1 MTALKNMRNKPSQER
16 STDTV
21 EVILEATTQVL
32 DSPRDPP
39 VTTNH
44 IAQRAGVSIGSLYR
58 YFKNKQGILALIV
71 QREAARQENCINALV
86 AEWSGDDGTELIRQ
100 IALSAVNSF
109 HGRRWVRRS
118 LYKHLSEKDTF
129 ASQLHAMR
137 YRILVCVE
145 ERLLAQQPHL
155 YRALNDDERHA
166 MLGAWAGTI
175 NAVMMYSRHDFEAD
189 AVVNQLTD
197 LVNGYLLKSNRQKG

>member
-1 MTALKNMRNKPSQER
+1 MNALKNMRNKPSQDR

-32 DSPRDPP
+32 DSPRDAP

-44 IAQRAGVSIGSLYR
+44 IAQHAGVSIGSLYR

-71 QREAARQENCINALV
+71 QREAARQESCINAMIIN
-86 AEWSGDDGTELIRQ
+86 WSGDDGDTLIQQ

-118 LYKHLSEKDTF
+118 LYKHLSEKDRF
-129 ASQLHAMR
+129 ARQLHAMR
-137 YRILVCVE
+137 YRILLRVE
-145 ERLLAQQPHL
+145 ERLLAQHPHL

-175 NAVMMYSRHDFEAD
+175 NAVMMYSPDDFEAG
-189 AVVNQLTD
+189 AVAQQLTD
-197 LVNGYLLKSNRQKG
+197 LVNGYLLKCDRDQD